1 MRFVQFRYKIT
12 KDNWIAMR
20 SLADGR
26 SLITK
31 WTDKYHCEVIWNRND
46 YITEAEKQL
55 VDKFKGR

>member
-1 MRFVQFRYKIT
+1 
-12 KDNWIAMR
+12 MR

-31 WTDKYHCEVIWNRND
+31 QTDKYDCEVIWNRND

>member
-1 MRFVQFRYKIT
+1 
-12 KDNWIAMR
+12 MR

-31 WTDKYHCEVIWNRND
+31 QTDKYHCEVIWNRND